1 MYRAVFRVLEPYL
14 FRGPGEFDPSTRGVY
29 SSASSFLVPSP
40 STVAGALAT
49 TFGYVETGFMEW
61 DEAYSAVLG
70 AKIRGPYLRR
80 GLLYVENRINEN
92 RINEKF
98 IRLDDVQKY
107 CYLVKE
113 QVCGGGKDIKKMEE
127 ISRSGF
133 SPRKLMITG
142 IGLMTR
148 ADMRKIADEEKGL
161 IYTASFID
169 YFSDTKIS
177 NITIEFD
184 IISGKMRT
192 GSYAVRLGGEG
203 RASLLEIS
211 ESEGYICR
219 IPERADL
226 LYVLSPVLYETGA
239 EFIGQLK
246 AELGKMGDV
255 GSVEVFGKIDLL
267 GAGYSEVKRRRK
279 PIYQALLPGS
289 VIILEKS
296 VDGSRIY
303 EEGIGVGKELGFG
316 SVIPVGGDESGNSSF
331 KA

>member
-29 SSASSFLVPSP
+29 SSAFSFLVPSP

-49 TFGYVETGFMEW
+49 TFGYVETGSMEW

-80 GLLYVENRINEN
+80 GLLYVENRINE
-92 RINEKF
+92 KF

-113 QVCGGGKDIKKMEE
+113 QVYGGRKDTKKMEE
-127 ISRSGF
+127 ILRSGF

-148 ADMRKIADEEKGL
+148 TDMRKIADEERGL

-184 IISGKMRT
+184 IISGKIRT

-239 EFIGQLK
+239 EFIEQLK

-255 GSVEVFGKIDLL
+255 GSVKVFGKVDLL

-289 VIILEKS
+289 VIILEKG

-303 EEGIGVGKELGFG
+303 EEGIGAGKELGFG
-316 SVIPVGGDESGNSSF
+316 SVIPVGGGESGNSSF

>member
-29 SSASSFLVPSP
+29 SSAFSFLVPSP

-49 TFGYVETGFMEW
+49 TFGYVETGSMEW

-80 GLLYVENRINEN
+80 GLLYVENRI
-92 RINEKF
+92 IEKF
-98 IRLDDVQKY
+98 ISLDDVQEY

-113 QVCGGGKDIKKMEE
+113 QVYGRRKEMKKMEE
-127 ISRSGF
+127 ILRSGF

-148 ADMRKIADEEKGL
+148 ADMRKIADEERGL

-169 YFSDTKIS
+169 YFSNTNIS

-184 IISGKMRT
+184 IISGKIRT

-239 EFIGQLK
+239 EFIEQLK

-255 GSVEVFGKIDLL
+255 GSVKVFGKIDLL

-289 VIILEKS
+289 VIILEKG

-316 SVIPVGGDESGNSSF
+316 SVIPVGGGESGNSSF